1 MVIFR
6 EFAGQTPPPT
16 CDQDAHIHLLLSSW
30 VAAGADL
37 LEEHLGEIW
46 NLCQHLEESICI
58 NYRVQEQLEHR
69 LSFTACRSSRR
80 GPGPP
85 ISGLFRENLEV
96 ALGKNFA
103 DFTALWSAFLHLFLT
118 VSNAGSRT
126 IPLPLRWYLIQRVT
140 LLTADQTRSGSQ
152 NSDFPS
158 ILNLLIHC
166 LLPADF
172 CALVL

>member
-6 EFAGQTPPPT
+6 EFAGQAPPT
-16 CDQDAHIHLLLSSW
+16 HVPRMLHLHLLLSSW

-46 NLCQHLEESICI
+46 NLCQRLEESIFI
-58 NYRVQEQLEHR
+58 NDRLQEQLEHS

-103 DFTALWSAFLHLFLT
+103 DFTALWSAFLHLLLT
-118 VSNAGSRT
+118 VSNTGTRT
-126 IPLPLRWYLIQRVT
+126 IPLPLWWYLIQRVT
-140 LLTADQTRSGSQ
+140 LLTADQTRSASQ
-152 NSDFPS
+152 NSDISS

>member
-58 NYRVQEQLEHR
+58 NDRVQEQLEHR

-85 ISGLFRENLEV
+85 TSPLFRENLEV

>member
-6 EFAGQTPPPT
+6 DFAGQAPPPT
-16 CDQDAHIHLLLSSW
+16 CNQDTPSPPPPVLVGGCRIY
-30 VAAGADL
+30 L

-58 NYRVQEQLEHR
+58 NDRVQEQLEHR

-85 ISGLFRENLEV
+85 TSPLFRENLEV

>member
-1 MVIFR
+1 VTRIL
-6 EFAGQTPPPT
+6 
-16 CDQDAHIHLLLSSW
+16 HLHLLLSSW

-46 NLCQHLEESICI
+46 NLCQHSEESICI
-58 NYRVQEQLEHR
+58 NDCLWDQLEHR
-69 LSFTACRSSRR
+69 VSFTACRSYWR
-80 GPGPP
+80 GPRPP
-85 ISGLFRENLEV
+85 LSGLFRENLEV

>member
-58 NYRVQEQLEHR
+58 NDRLQEQLEHR

-103 DFTALWSAFLHLFLT
+103 DFKAMWSAFLHLLLIA
-118 VSNAGSRT
+118 SNAGTRT
-126 IPLPLRWYLIQRVT
+126 IPLPL
-140 LLTADQTRSGSQ
+140 
-152 NSDFPS
+152 
-158 ILNLLIHC
+158 
-166 LLPADF
+166 
-172 CALVL
+172 

>member
-58 NYRVQEQLEHR
+58 NDRLQEQLEHR

-85 ISGLFRENLEV
+85 TSPLFRENLEV
-96 ALGKNFA
+96 PLGKNFA

>member
-1 MVIFR
+1 ML
-6 EFAGQTPPPT
+6 AKPHPPHVT
-16 CDQDAHIHLLLSSW
+16 RILHLHLLLSSW
-30 VAAGADL
+30 VAARAGL

-58 NYRVQEQLEHR
+58 NDRVQEQLEHR

-85 ISGLFRENLEV
+85 TSPLFRENLEV